1 MSYPS
6 GVANEMPVRVM
17 ILFASL
23 ALVAAACGTDS
34 EVTTSSS
41 DAPIDVA
48 TTSPSNTSPGAANST
63 STTGGDIASPDDL
76 LVIGSWG
83 SGTLPQGAVAGAMSR
98 YAEENP
104 IAAIVTT
111 GDNFF
116 SDDHEFLMRPFAW
129 AVESDI
135 PFRITWGD
143 SDVESQTRI
152 KAVNTAF
159 GDPPR
164 WTVYRWGLVDLLI
177 LDSTQMD
184 SQQQVDFLETA
195 LRESSAPTIVTFDHP
210 AYSCVSEG
218 PAKDILERWLP
229 RFDDD
234 VILVLN
240 GHDHN
245 YQRFDQEA
253 GVTYLVTGG
262 GGQSLTEVLECPAS
276 TPDLISSEST
286 HHFLTMKQD
295 GDLEVTAYD
304 VNGQPLDEFTLD
316 LP

>member
-1 MSYPS
+1 M
-6 GVANEMPVRVM
+6 
-17 ILFASL
+17 LFASL
-23 ALVAAACGTDS
+23 AVAAAACGTGS

-41 DAPIDVA
+41 DTATDPT
-48 TTSPSNTSPGAANST
+48 TTSPSNTSPGATIST
-63 STTGGDIASPDDL
+63 STTVEIIAPPDDL
-76 LVIGSWG
+76 LVVGSWG

-98 YAEENP
+98 YAEEHP
-104 IAAIVTT
+104 IEAIVTS

-129 AVESDI
+129 TGESDI
-135 PFRITWGD
+135 PFWVTWGD
-143 SDVESQTRI
+143 SDVESPARI
-152 KAVNTAF
+152 EAVNTAL

-164 WTVYRWGLVDLLI
+164 WSVYRWGLVDLLI
-177 LDSTQMD
+177 LDSTQID
-184 SQQQVDFLETA
+184 SEQQVDFLETV
-195 LRESSAPTIVTFDHP
+195 LRESSAPTIVTFDRP
-210 AYSCVSEG
+210 AYSCGSDG
-218 PAKDILERWLP
+218 PSDDILDRWLP

-253 GVTYLVTGG
+253 GVTHVVTGG

-276 TPDLISSEST
+276 APDLISSEST
-286 HHFLTMKQD
+286 HHFLAIRQD

-304 VNGQPLDEFTLD
+304 VNGQPLDEFKLD